1 MKSYEVIMKSYEVIT
16 TGLMNSKIYITKNN
30 LIDILILFVFVSE
43 HTFT

>member
-1 MKSYEVIMKSYEVIT
+1 MKSYEVIVKSYEVIT
-16 TGLMNSKIYITKNN
+16 AGLMNSKIYITKNN